1 MPWLFWREVSLFR
14 FVPPRMGCASAT
26 IINLGRLH
34 QETDS
39 ASDHKCPGRKRVTT
53 AYDDGH
59 IVLLHFRDQFR
70 TAAQTLAETPGRHQ
84 RCISSI
90 AVHQQMHTADLQA

>member
-1 MPWLFWREVSLFR
+1 MGVLQGGVSVR
-14 FVPPRMGCASAT
+14 FVAPRMGCAPAT

-39 ASDHKCPGRKRVTT
+39 ASDHTCPGWKRVTP

-59 IVLLHFRDQFR
+59 IVLLHFKD
-70 TAAQTLAETPGRHQ
+70 
-84 RCISSI
+84 
-90 AVHQQMHTADLQA
+90 